1 MISQLPNNP
10 FQVAER
16 YIQLRK
22 RHAPERWADTM
33 SLLSDMILMP
43 IIILFLVFLR
53 KSDMITFVS
62 TAAKAYSVWREHL
75 EYTELRYAVQRMF
88 FHMKSVGGPFI
99 VTNNETYMPY
109 VFADAVQRSFMK

>member
-1 MISQLPNNP
+1 MTFQLPNNP

-22 RHAPERWADTM
+22 RHVPKLWAETM

-43 IIILFLVFLR
+43 IIILFLFLLG
-53 KSDMITFVS
+53 KADTITVLS
-62 TAAKAYSVWREHL
+62 TGFKTYSVWKEHL

-88 FHMKSVGGPFI
+88 VYMKSVGGPFI
-99 VTNNETYMPY
+99 VTNDETYMPY
-109 VFADAVQRSFMK
+109 VFADAVQRSFTK